1 MQWDQVIKATKSN
14 YHLASMNRIGVMVSY
29 IGENYRWAKYEI
41 DEVAAYDIDLSSSWS
56 PKESQMILVAYG
68 DSGLTYLLAHGYP
81 YAPIYG
87 NSDVDRFI
95 TQAAVWWY
103 LAELG
108 INSLSKSFI
117 SEAPDPYGLRF
128 LIRRL
133 VDAARDMRN
142 MNVGGVYTIGDKP
155 LMACVFADNGSTTPH
170 IISLVCP
177 NDYARN
183 KVSDV
188 EAIDLASELVSSG
201 SMQSSLSLNKQH
213 DESVNVAANQF
224 IIIHKGGKYHIA
236 LGGVGLSNQ
245 QLNNLVDR
253 QIKRGRL
260 PVGVEFSVSILPSA
274 PTREM
279 LAIGSTATAH
289 DTNAS
294 AGFMVEKAIN
304 ARSKPP
310 QNLEKNC
317 SASIKRVSKASV
329 SNGSNHYVFR
339 IGDKFES

>member
-1 MQWDQVIKATKSN
+1 MQWDQVIKATRSN

-41 DEVAAYDIDLSSSWS
+41 DKVAAYDIDLSSSWS
-56 PKESQMILVAYG
+56 PKESQMILVGYG
-68 DSGLTYLLAHGYP
+68 DPGLTYLLAHGYP

-108 INSLSKSFI
+108 INSLSNSFI
-117 SEAPDPYGLRF
+117 SEAPDSYGLRF
-128 LIRRL
+128 HIRRL

-142 MNVGGVYTIGDKP
+142 MNVGSVYTIGDKP

-177 NDYARN
+177 NEYARN
-183 KVSDV
+183 KVSGV
-188 EAIDLASELVSSG
+188 EAIDLASELTSSG
-201 SMQSSLSLNKQH
+201 SMQSSLSFNKQH
-213 DESVNVAANQF
+213 HESLNVAEGNF
-224 IIIHKGGKYHIA
+224 IITHDDGRYHIA

-245 QLNNLVDR
+245 QLKNLVDR
-253 QIKRGRL
+253 QIELGRL
-260 PVGVEFSVSILPSA
+260 PVGVELSASILPSA

-279 LAIGSTATAH
+279 LAVGSTATAH

-294 AGFMVEKAIN
+294 AGLMIGKAIN
-304 ARSKPP
+304 ARSKSP
-310 QNLEKNC
+310 QSLEKNC
-317 SASIKRVSKASV
+317 SSSIKRVSKSGV
-329 SNGSNHYVFR
+329 SNGGNHYVFR
-339 IGDKFES
+339 IGDKFEG